1 MYPGRPYQP
10 LPNSPECI
18 KGRDILRILMGISA
32 GFGIIL
38 GLLLLTNLLLR
49 VTALTRT
56 RFWEGKNVGAW
67 EGLGWKPAGFTVQF
81 TLKFLPA
88 QEETAVSRVEG
99 QANSSSSGEEGR
111 LIET

>member
-1 MYPGRPYQP
+1 
-10 LPNSPECI
+10 
-18 KGRDILRILMGISA
+18 MGISA

-56 RFWEGKNVGAW
+56 RFWVGKKVGGW
-67 EGLGWKPAGFTVQF
+67 KGLGWKPTGFTVQV

-88 QEETAVSRVEG
+88 QEETAVSGVEE
-99 QANSSSSGEEGR
+99 QTRRINASSDGEEAQ